1 MSLWK
6 ETSTLA
12 LTALHRLIHE
22 NVAPPAT
29 RSLEQPVSL
38 RPVRLVWLQPP
49 TPLSLDLALLPQLHP
64 ELHVLQRQPPLHYH
78 VMSKTKYMVPHERPH
93 LYPLTQGRLLF
104 HLVGEVLVIS

>member
-1 MSLWK
+1 MKGTVMSLWK

-12 LTALHRLIHE
+12 LIHE
-22 NVAPPAT
+22 NVAPPPT
-29 RSLEQPVSL
+29 RSLEQPVAS

-49 TPLSLDLALLPQLHP
+49 TPPSLDLALLSQLHP
-64 ELHVLQRQPPLHYH
+64 ELHVLQRQPPLH
-78 VMSKTKYMVPHERPH
+78 PHERPH